1 MQVVTSGPED
11 FDRVDA
17 LRADC
22 DAVMVGVGTVLADDP
37 SLTVE
42 SPDRGERRERD
53 RRSPNPARVVADSR
67 VRTPAEVVTA
77 GESRVNLAAGLADLD
92 DRGVGTV
99 LVEGGGELVF
109 SLFQGG
115 LVDRLSTFV
124 GPSGLRDGGDPL
136 SVVVTGQLRERP
148 AEPFLEEVQRDSLDR
163 RQFVVDFPLAVGD
176 CAVDPLCEPEH
187 GDVAHYFR
195 GRLVA
200 LGEHVEQPGWNLEFV
215 DGAVRGF
222 ERDRDNVCICHVPA
236 WGNPLKR
243 LVSSHADG
251 RASAPDRAVRTDEKV

>member
-1 MQVVTSGPED
+1 MQVVISGPED

-42 SPDRGERRERD
+42 SPNRGERRERD
-53 RRSPNPARVVADSR
+53 GRPPNPARVVADSR
-67 VRTPAEVVTA
+67 VRTPADARILDDAATTYLLTATGTPPDVVSEIEATGTEVVTA
-77 GESRVNLAAGLADLD
+77 GESRVNLAAGLAELD

-136 SVVVTGQLRERP
+136 S
-148 AEPFLEEVQRDSLDR
+148 
-163 RQFVVDFPLAVGD
+163 
-176 CAVDPLCEPEH
+176 
-187 GDVAHYFR
+187 
-195 GRLVA
+195 
-200 LGEHVEQPGWNLEFV
+200 
-215 DGAVRGF
+215 
-222 ERDRDNVCICHVPA
+222 
-236 WGNPLKR
+236 
-243 LVSSHADG
+243 
-251 RASAPDRAVRTDEKV
+251 

>member
-1 MQVVTSGPED
+1 MRVVTSGPED

-22 DAVMVGVGTVLADDP
+22 DAVMVGVGTVFADDP

-53 RRSPNPARVVADSR
+53 GRSPNPARVVADSR
-67 VRTPAEVVTA
+67 VRTPADT
-77 GESRVNLAAGLADLD
+77 RVLD

-163 RQFVVDFPLAVGD
+163 RQFVVDFPLPVGD

-243 LVSSHADG
+243 LVGSHADG